1 MSMNAE
7 GLGKVSDLHVSAA
20 GKKTPS
26 CLMFLSGQRE
36 QVLRIQRRK
45 IRPGGVF
52 WAAVLSQAL
61 SSGEGSLLWWIG
73 ISCMSC
79 LLLCSCSCLSLQ
91 GSSPMF
97 WTFSELF
104 SFCDTLLKLTSKTN
118 ECSKRPFLTSG
129 CHTGQDW
136 SCRKDRQC
144 PHGPGW
150 DEALQQTPGFRW
162 VKRNVH
168 LERWQKYRCWPNY
181 IEYIY
186 I

>member
-61 SSGEGSLLWWIG
+61 SSGEGSLL
-73 ISCMSC
+73 
-79 LLLCSCSCLSLQ
+79 
-91 GSSPMF
+91 
-97 WTFSELF
+97 
-104 SFCDTLLKLTSKTN
+104 
-118 ECSKRPFLTSG
+118 
-129 CHTGQDW
+129 
-136 SCRKDRQC
+136 
-144 PHGPGW
+144 
-150 DEALQQTPGFRW
+150 
-162 VKRNVH
+162 
-168 LERWQKYRCWPNY
+168 
-181 IEYIY
+181 
-186 I
+186 